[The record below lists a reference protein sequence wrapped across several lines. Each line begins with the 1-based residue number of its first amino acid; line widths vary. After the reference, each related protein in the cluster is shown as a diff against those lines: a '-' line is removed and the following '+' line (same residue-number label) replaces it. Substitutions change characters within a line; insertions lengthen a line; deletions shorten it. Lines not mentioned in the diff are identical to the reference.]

1 MREHRTLN
9 GGLHN
14 RQTMKHE
21 LLYRPTFSVARVLLD
36 PGETIRAESG
46 AMVSMSPNISIESK
60 AQGGLGKALGRLL
73 TGESFFQTTFTATQ
87 GSGEVILAPSSLG
100 DIFTIDIGPQ
110 GGYMVTSG
118 CYLASDHSLN
128 IETKMSGR
136 GFFAGE
142 GLFLMRISGHGTLLV
157 SCFGA
162 VHAVQLQAGQPYVVD
177 TGHIVAFQDTMQY
190 NVRTVARG
198 LMQSWKSGEGFVA
211 EFVGPGVVYIQTRA
225 PQSFGPWLSQ
235 YIPSRS

>member
-1 MREHRTLN
+1 
-9 GGLHN
+9 
-14 RQTMKHE
+14 MKHE

-36 PGETIRAESG
+36 PGESIRAESG
-46 AMVSMSPNISIESK
+46 AMVSMSPNIAIESK

-73 TGESFFQTTFTATQ
+73 TGESFFQTTYTASQ
-87 GSGEVILAPSSLG
+87 GAGEVVLAPSSLG
-100 DIFTIDIGPQ
+100 DIIPVEITSQSGF
-110 GGYMVTSG
+110 MVTSG
-118 CYLASDHSLN
+118 CYLASDQGLN

-136 GFFAGE
+136 GFFSGE
-142 GLFLMRISGHGTLLV
+142 GLFLMRVTGQGTLLV

-162 VHAVQLQAGQPYVVD
+162 VHSVQLQAGQPYVVD

-190 NVRTVARG
+190 NVRTVSRG
-198 LMQSWKSGEGFVA
+198 LMTSFKSGEGFVA

-235 YIPSRS
+235 FIPRSS